1 VGDKVF
7 AYFFAESIRT
17 RRFTIAGIY
26 ETNMTEFDKSLAM
39 TDLYTTVHLNGW
51 ESDQTSGV
59 ELTVKD
65 YKALNAV
72 DGDLVSRVNRHFDSY
87 GNPYTA
93 MTIEELYPQIF
104 AWLGLLDMNVWVI
117 LGLMICVAGF
127 TMVSG
132 LLIIILERT
141 NFIGVMKALGATNRS
156 IRHIFLHFAVF
167 VIGRGLLW
175 GNVLGIGIVLLQS
188 KFGIFHLDPT
198 TYYVKTVPVLFNGWL
213 LLALNGATLLISVL
227 VLILPSFL
235 ISNIHP
241 AKSIRYE

>member
-1 VGDKVF
+1 VF